1 MAWPLGRE
9 DDHES
14 VIRLAIGSSDAAL
27 SAWPKRGAG
36 YADCRYTRY
45 PYVRERM
52 LRMRPRVSVF
62 LALSLDGFIA
72 GENDDLSWLEPFS
85 SDSPDDT
92 GYTALM
98 NGIDVIVMGRN
109 TYDTVI
115 NFDPWPYAG
124 KRMVV
129 MTRRELASRHGEE
142 PFDGALATL
151 LDRLAAQG
159 HRHVY
164 LDGGLTAREGIK
176 AGVVDRITLS
186 WVPIVLGKGIPLFG
200 AELPQTLLRLDD
212 TKRLP
217 SGLMQATYV
226 PVMQD

>member
-1 MAWPLGRE
+1 MAQ
-9 DDHES
+9 
-14 VIRLAIGSSDAAL
+14 AA
-27 SAWPKRGAG
+27 AG
-36 YADCRYTRY
+36 YADRRYTRH
-45 PYVRERM
+45 PCIHERM

-72 GENDDLSWLEPFS
+72 GDNGDLSWLEPFS

-98 NGIDVIVMGRN
+98 NDIDVIVMGRN

-142 PFDGALATL
+142 PFDGTLAALL
-151 LDRLAAQG
+151 ERLAKQG

-164 LDGGLTAREGIK
+164 LDGGLTVREGLK

-186 WVPIVLGKGIPLFG
+186 WVPIVLGTGIPLFG
-200 AELPQTLLRLDD
+200 ADLPQTVLRLDD

-217 SGLMQATYV
+217 SGLMLAMYV
-226 PVMQD
+226 PVTQD

>member
-1 MAWPLGRE
+1 MAQ
-9 DDHES
+9 
-14 VIRLAIGSSDAAL
+14 AA
-27 SAWPKRGAG
+27 AG
-36 YADCRYTRY
+36 YADRRYTRH
-45 PYVRERM
+45 PCIHERM

-72 GENDDLSWLEPFS
+72 GDNGDLSWLEPFS

-98 NGIDVIVMGRN
+98 NDIDVIVMGRN

-142 PFDGALATL
+142 PFDGT
-151 LDRLAAQG
+151 LAALLEQLAKQG

-164 LDGGLTAREGIK
+164 LDGGLTVREGLK

-186 WVPIVLGKGIPLFG
+186 WVPIVLGTGIPLFG
-200 AELPQTLLRLDD
+200 ADLPQTVLRLDD

-217 SGLMQATYV
+217 SGLMQAMYV
-226 PVMQD
+226 PVTQE